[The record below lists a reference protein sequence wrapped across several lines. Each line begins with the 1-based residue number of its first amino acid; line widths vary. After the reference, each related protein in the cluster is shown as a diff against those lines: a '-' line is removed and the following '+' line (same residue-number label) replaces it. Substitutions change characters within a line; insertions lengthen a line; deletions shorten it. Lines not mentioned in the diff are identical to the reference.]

1 MFKNSK
7 KGVSLYL
14 ALMIMF
20 ILLAIGL
27 GVSLIIVSQ
36 MKMMKGMGDSVIA
49 FYAADTGIE
58 RALYEK
64 RVNNVDWSGFGTV
77 GGADYTVDYIVGPPA
92 TWKSKGSFG
101 SFAKV
106 KRAIEITIP
115 STPPPPPSTYTQ
127 SCDGDCGD
135 APCVSADNICL
146 PENPSLTCSKSTGDC
161 SIPTPPYCPDPL
173 PNSYSTGGTC
183 SCHAF
188 AFGDICATTCVL
200 GACVDSTTCDKTGN
214 CTYAC
219 DDGYTWNGTACV
231 P

>member
-64 RVNNVDWSGFGTV
+64 RVNNIDWSGFGTV

-127 SCDGDCGD
+127 SCDGDCGE
-135 APCVSADNICL
+135 APCTSAAWVCSGDPLLCSGSVSGAC
-146 PENPSLTCSKSTGDC
+146 TVV
-161 SIPTPPYCPDPL
+161 PDPL
-173 PNSYSTGGTC
+173 FCPPALLNSDPTPISVNCNCTAIGVGCRECTLDDTCVDFTVCDVGGTC
-183 SCHAF
+183 
-188 AFGDICATTCVL
+188 
-200 GACVDSTTCDKTGN
+200 
-214 CTYAC
+214 TYQCSA
-219 DDGYTWNGTACV
+219 GYTWDGTACA